1 LNPEAIDRLTESL
14 RAQLSGRVRDLRL
27 SAQGDVLV
35 LRGRAGSYYAKQLA
49 QELIRRA
56 TAVLLINEIDV
67 YESSDPWGFAA
78 GEIGGVQE
86 RHRRDTVRRI
96 D

>member
-1 LNPEAIDRLTESL
+1 LNPDEIDRLTEYL
-14 RAQLSGRVRDLRL
+14 RAQLSRRVHDLRL
-27 SAQGDVLV
+27 SAQGDVLI

-49 QELIRRA
+49 QELVRKL

-78 GEIGGVQE
+78 RQIDGVQ
-86 RHRRDTVRRI
+86 VRKQR
-96 D
+96 

>member
-1 LNPEAIDRLTESL
+1 MNPDDIDRLTEYL
-14 RAQLSGRVRDLRL
+14 RVQLSRRVQDLRL

-49 QELIRRA
+49 QELVRKL

-67 YESSDPWGFAA
+67 FDQSDPWGFADRQ
-78 GEIGGVQE
+78 IGGVQM
-86 RHRRDTVRRI
+86 RKQR
-96 D
+96 

>member
-1 LNPEAIDRLTESL
+1 LNPEAIDQLTEYL
-14 RAQLSGRVRDLRL
+14 RSQLSRRVHDLRL

-49 QELIRRA
+49 QELVRKL

-67 YESSDPWGFAA
+67 YEPSDPWGFAA
-78 GEIGGVQE
+78 RQVGGAQ
-86 RHRRDTVRRI
+86 VRKQR
-96 D
+96 

>member
-1 LNPEAIDRLTESL
+1 MNPEAIDRLTEYL

-67 YESSDPWGFAA
+67 SESSDPWGFAA
-78 GEIGGVQE
+78 RQIGGVQ
-86 RHRRDTVRRI
+86 VRKQR
-96 D
+96 